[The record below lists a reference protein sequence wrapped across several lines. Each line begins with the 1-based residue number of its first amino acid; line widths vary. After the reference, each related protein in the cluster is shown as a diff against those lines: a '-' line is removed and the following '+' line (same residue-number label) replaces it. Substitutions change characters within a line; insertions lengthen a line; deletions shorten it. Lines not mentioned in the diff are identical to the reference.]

1 MVQQNHHQVVHL
13 NSFHQVLRIHKI
25 LILRLIEMICKIRD
39 KNKVVLQQGFN
50 KHHFFNHQLNP
61 NSLNSQTTICK
72 MSNYQVSPNLSRR
85 MIAQLQNIDYFCNL
99 STLFIRLLHPFKHLH
114 KIRFSFVNYKYKRH
128 GCSLLIIIADSH
140 RIKNLVGC
148 L

>member
-1 MVQQNHHQVVHL
+1 
-13 NSFHQVLRIHKI
+13 
-25 LILRLIEMICKIRD
+25 MICKISD

-85 MIAQLQNIDYFCNL
+85 MIAQLQNIDYFATCQLYLFDYYILL
-99 STLFIRLLHPFKHLH
+99 ST
-114 KIRFSFVNYKYKRH
+114 Y
-128 GCSLLIIIADSH
+128 
-140 RIKNLVGC
+140 IK
-148 L
+148 